1 MKFNSCL
8 KIGFKVFALFL
19 DELMINFEIMILK
32 DIFQSDLVRE
42 IEESGNLKHFSAG
55 ETIVNMDSY
64 IKNIPV
70 VISGSIKVIRT
81 EEDGR
86 EILLYYL
93 TPGESC
99 IVSILSGMKNETS
112 KIKAIVEEDADIMLI
127 PADKAKEWVKKYPD
141 WTEFIFDLYQ
151 KRFEELL
158 DVVNSVAF
166 QKIDARLLHLI
177 KQKTQLYNS
186 KEISVTHQ
194 QLADELGITREATSR
209 VLKQMEKDQILILS
223 RNKIALL

>member
-1 MKFNSCL
+1 MN
-8 KIGFKVFALFL
+8 
-19 DELMINFEIMILK
+19 LK
-32 DIFQSDLVRE
+32 DIFQSDLVKE
-42 IEESGNLKHFSAG
+42 IEDSGNLKHFSAG
-55 ETIVNMDSY
+55 EIIVNMDSY
-64 IKNIPV
+64 IKHIPV

-99 IVSILSGMKNETS
+99 IVSILAGMKNETS
-112 KIKAIVEEDADIMLI
+112 KIKAIVEEDAEIMLI
-127 PADKAKEWVKKYPD
+127 PSDKAKEWVRKYPD
-141 WTEFIFDLYQ
+141 WTDFIFNLYQ

-158 DVVNSVAF
+158 EVVNSVAF

-194 QLADELGITREATSR
+194 QLADELGITREAASR
-209 VLKQMEKDQILILS
+209 VLKQMEKDHLLILS
-223 RNKIALL
+223 RNKIELL

>member
-1 MKFNSCL
+1 
-8 KIGFKVFALFL
+8 
-19 DELMINFEIMILK
+19 MILK
-32 DIFQSDLVRE
+32 DIFQSDLVKE
-42 IEESGNLKHFSAG
+42 IEDSGNLKHFEAG

-64 IKNIPV
+64 IKHIPV

-112 KIKAIVEEDADIMLI
+112 KIKAIVEEDANIMLI
-127 PADKAKEWVKKYPD
+127 PADKAKEWVKKYTD

-166 QKIDARLLHLI
+166 QKIDTRLLHLI

-209 VLKQMEKDQILILS
+209 VLKQMEKDHLLILS
-223 RNKIALL
+223 RNKIELL

>member
-1 MKFNSCL
+1 
-8 KIGFKVFALFL
+8 
-19 DELMINFEIMILK
+19 MILK
-32 DIFQSDLVRE
+32 DIFQSDLVKE
-42 IEESGNLKHFSAG
+42 IEDSGNLKHFEAG

-64 IKNIPV
+64 IKHIPV

-127 PADKAKEWVKKYPD
+127 PADKAKEWVKKYTD

-166 QKIDARLLHLI
+166 QKIDTRILHLI

-209 VLKQMEKDQILILS
+209 VLKQMEKDQLLVLS

>member
-1 MKFNSCL
+1 
-8 KIGFKVFALFL
+8 
-19 DELMINFEIMILK
+19 MILK
-32 DIFQSDLVRE
+32 DIFQSDLVKE
-42 IEESGNLKHFSAG
+42 IEDSGNLKHFAAG
-55 ETIVNMDSY
+55 EVIVNMDSY

-70 VISGSIKVIRT
+70 VLSGSIKVIRT

-99 IVSILSGMKNETS
+99 IVSILAGMKNETS
-112 KIKAIVEEDADIMLI
+112 KIKAIVEEDAEIMLI

-141 WTEFIFDLYQ
+141 WTDFIFNLYQ

-166 QKIDARLLHLI
+166 QKIDTRLLHLI
-177 KQKTQLYNS
+177 KQKTQLYQS

-209 VLKQMEKDQILILS
+209 VLKQMEKENLVVLS
-223 RNKIALL
+223 RNKIELL

>member
-1 MKFNSCL
+1 
-8 KIGFKVFALFL
+8 
-19 DELMINFEIMILK
+19 MILN
-32 DIFQSDLVRE
+32 DIFQSDLVKE
-42 IEESGNLKHFSAG
+42 IEDSGNLKHFLAG

-64 IKNIPV
+64 IKHIPV

-127 PADKAKEWVKKYPD
+127 PADKAKKWVKKYPD

-166 QKIDARLLHLI
+166 QKIDTRLLHLI
-177 KQKTQLYNS
+177 KQKSQLYNS

-209 VLKQMEKDQILILS
+209 VLKQMEKDHLLILS
-223 RNKIALL
+223 RNKIELL

>member
-1 MKFNSCL
+1 
-8 KIGFKVFALFL
+8 
-19 DELMINFEIMILK
+19 MILK
-32 DIFQSDLVRE
+32 DIFQSDLVKE
-42 IEESGNLKHFSAG
+42 IEDSGNLKHFKAG

-70 VISGSIKVIRT
+70 VLSGSIKVIRT

-166 QKIDARLLHLI
+166 QKIDTRLLHLI
-177 KQKTQLYNS
+177 KQKTQLYHS

-209 VLKQMEKDQILILS
+209 VLKQMEKEHLVILS
-223 RNKIALL
+223 RNKIELL

>member
-1 MKFNSCL
+1 
-8 KIGFKVFALFL
+8 
-19 DELMINFEIMILK
+19 MILK
-32 DIFQSDLVRE
+32 DIFQSDLVKE
-42 IEESGNLKHFSAG
+42 IEDTGNLKHFVAG

-64 IKNIPV
+64 IKHIPV

-99 IVSILSGMKNETS
+99 IVSIFAGMKNETS

-166 QKIDARLLHLI
+166 QKIDTRLLHLI

-209 VLKQMEKDQILILS
+209 VLKQMEKDHLLILS
-223 RNKIALL
+223 RNKIELL

>member
-1 MKFNSCL
+1 
-8 KIGFKVFALFL
+8 
-19 DELMINFEIMILK
+19 MILK
-32 DIFQSDLVRE
+32 DIFHSDLVKE
-42 IEESGNLKHFSAG
+42 IEASGNLKYFSAG
-55 ETIVNMDSY
+55 EVIVNMDAY
-64 IKNIPV
+64 IKHIPV

-112 KIKAIVEEDADIMLI
+112 KIKAIVEEDAEILLI
-127 PADKAKEWVKKYPD
+127 PTDKAKEWVKKFPE
-141 WTEFIFDLYQ
+141 WTDFIFNLYQ

-209 VLKQMEKDQILILS
+209 VLKQMEKDKLLVLS
-223 RNKIALL
+223 RNKLLLL

>member
-1 MKFNSCL
+1 
-8 KIGFKVFALFL
+8 
-19 DELMINFEIMILK
+19 MILK
-32 DIFQSDLVRE
+32 DIFHSDLVKE
-42 IEESGNLKHFSAG
+42 IEDSGNLKQFAAG
-55 ETIVNMDSY
+55 EVIVNMDSY
-64 IKNIPV
+64 IKSIPV

-99 IVSILSGMKNETS
+99 IVSILAGMKNETS
-112 KIKAIVEEDADIMLI
+112 KIKAIVEEDAEIMLI
-127 PADKAKEWVKKYPD
+127 PADKAKEWVKNYPE
-141 WTEFIFDLYQ
+141 WTDFIFNLYQ

-166 QKIDARLLHLI
+166 QKIDTRLLHLI
-177 KQKTQLYNS
+177 KQKTQLYNT

-209 VLKQMEKDQILILS
+209 VLKQMEKEHLLILS
-223 RNKIALL
+223 RNKIELL

>member
-1 MKFNSCL
+1 
-8 KIGFKVFALFL
+8 
-19 DELMINFEIMILK
+19 MILK
-32 DIFQSDLVRE
+32 DIFQSDLVQE

-55 ETIVNMDSY
+55 EIIVNMDSY
-64 IKNIPV
+64 IKHIPV

-99 IVSILSGMKNETS
+99 IVSILAGMKNETS
-112 KIKAIVEEDADIMLI
+112 KIKAIVEEDAEIMLI
-127 PADKAKEWVKKYPD
+127 PSDKAKEWVRKYPD
-141 WTEFIFDLYQ
+141 WTDFIFNLYQ

-158 DVVNSVAF
+158 EVVNSVAF

-177 KQKTQLYNS
+177 KQKSQLYNS

-209 VLKQMEKDQILILS
+209 VLKQMEKDHLLILS
-223 RNKIALL
+223 RNKIELL

>member
-1 MKFNSCL
+1 
-8 KIGFKVFALFL
+8 
-19 DELMINFEIMILK
+19 MILK
-32 DIFQSDLVRE
+32 DIFQAALVQE
-42 IEESGNLKHFSAG
+42 IEDSGNLKHFVAG

-70 VISGSIKVIRT
+70 VLSGSIKVIRT

-166 QKIDARLLHLI
+166 QKIDTRLLHLI
-177 KQKTQLYNS
+177 KQKTQLYHS

-209 VLKQMEKDQILILS
+209 VLKQMEKEHLVILS
-223 RNKIALL
+223 RNKIELL

>member
-1 MKFNSCL
+1 MN
-8 KIGFKVFALFL
+8 
-19 DELMINFEIMILK
+19 LK
-32 DIFQSDLVRE
+32 DIFQSELVQE

-55 ETIVNMDSY
+55 EVIVNMDSY
-64 IKNIPV
+64 IKHIPV
-70 VISGSIKVIRT
+70 VISGSIKVIRM

-99 IVSILSGMKNETS
+99 IVSILAGMKNETS
-112 KIKAIVEEDADIMLI
+112 KIQAIVEEDAEIMLI
-127 PADKAKEWVKKYPD
+127 PSDKAKEWVRKYPD
-141 WTEFIFDLYQ
+141 WTDFIFNLYQ

-209 VLKQMEKDQILILS
+209 VLKQMEKENLLILS
-223 RNKIALL
+223 RNKIELL